1 MPRLLPAPSRSF
13 DGLVRAVREALIQG
27 QAAADRAHL
36 LSYHRTGHYIAAH
49 LLAHRERA
57 DFGAHVVRKLA
68 AALPADLRLLYRCL
82 RFYRAFPIVADRPQL
97 AWAHYRVLIDVADK
111 AQRDALVREALEKNW
126 TSPELEQRVRLLNAI
141 DVTPP
146 PAAAGTQPRLLKPR
160 RGTPGVCRVIEVAG
174 VPALDL
180 GFACYRD
187 LPARSPLA
195 PGDFARVTAGDL
207 ARVDDATKAD
217 LYTYRATILRVV
229 DGDTLWVRVDLEPG
243 RWVKQK
249 LRLRDV
255 DCPEI
260 ATPAGRAAKRFTEA
274 RVTQARGVTI
284 CTTKPDK
291 YDRYLADVFLNLADE
306 VGAESAEEIFLNNE
320 LLAAG
325 HAAVKREWEFGDWEG

>member
-1 MPRLLPAPSRSF
+1 MWARRLVARGMHPAQQKVRSAVQHYAARGTISRAPTRRENITNRRLPPCRATAPHSLRLSGRGGPASGPRLPAMPRLLPAPSRSF

-229 DGDTLWVRVDLEPG
+229 DGDTLWVRVD
-243 RWVKQK
+243 
-249 LRLRDV
+249 
-255 DCPEI
+255 
-260 ATPAGRAAKRFTEA
+260 
-274 RVTQARGVTI
+274 
-284 CTTKPDK
+284 
-291 YDRYLADVFLNLADE
+291 
-306 VGAESAEEIFLNNE
+306 
-320 LLAAG
+320 
-325 HAAVKREWEFGDWEG
+325 